1 MGGGDRRRLRH
12 RPLPRDR
19 RHDGRRSGLAH
30 LGARV
35 HRPGPRR
42 SHLVRRH
49 GGRPSARFGHHRLHH
64 ADADLRAPRAVPS
77 PGTYIISD
85 QVDLNGTYEPNVD
98 TLFVLTDGSIQIG
111 SISPT
116 RAQGSFTFQGL
127 MSSPPTATVTIT
139 SGTFDVPVQAP

>member
-1 MGGGDRRRLRH
+1 VAIAGGCGTAPCPATVDTTVDGQASHTWGHGYIVPGGG
-12 RPLPRDR
+12 
-19 RHDGRRSGLAH
+19 
-30 LGARV
+30 GATSFV
-35 HRPGPRR
+35 VTAG
-42 SHLVRRH
+42 S
-49 GGRPSARFGHHRLHH
+49 SARLGHPRLHP
-64 ADADLRAPRAVPS
+64 AGAGLRAPRAVPS